1 MNIPEYNIAPINAF
15 IDEYD
20 KHLETR
26 ENDVC
31 MTLGRFSIGRALDSD
46 NPADCSP
53 IDCGN
58 CTIIRPCM
66 NYLDYAQVKT
76 KFTQGKYGIVWE
88 ITRQHSKHE
97 TPSVVLRGI
106 IGDHD
111 IVTEKPSAYLVK
123 TRMMQVA
130 LLAERFSEIER
141 DAFHI

>member
-20 KHLETR
+20 KHRETR
-26 ENDVC
+26 ENDAC
-31 MTLGRFSIGRALDSD
+31 MTLGRFSIGRAPDSD
-46 NPADCSP
+46 NPADCTP

-58 CTIIRPCM
+58 CTTIRPCM
-66 NYLDYAQVKT
+66 GYLDYAQVKT
-76 KFTQGKYGIVWE
+76 KFTQGKYGIMWE

-97 TPSVVLRGI
+97 QPSVVLSGI

-111 IVTEKPSAYLVK
+111 IVTGKPSAYLVK

>member
-1 MNIPEYNIAPINAF
+1 MEIPEYNIAPINAF
-15 IDEYD
+15 IGEYD

-26 ENDVC
+26 EFDVC
-31 MTLGRFSIGRALDSD
+31 MSLGHFSIGRASDSD
-46 NPADCSP
+46 NPAECSP

-58 CTIIRPCM
+58 CTTVRPCAD
-66 NYLDYAQVKT
+66 YLDYAQIKT

-97 TPSVVLRGI
+97 KAVVVLRGI

-123 TRMMQVA
+123 TRMMKVA
-130 LLAERFSEIER
+130 LLAERFAEIER